1 MAFSFRGR
9 TINKVAVIG
18 SGQIGPDIALHF
30 VKVLHGFDV
39 YVTVVDIATDA
50 LEKGKAKLF
59 KKVDKGG
66 QTGAFKPNEVEG
78 MKSHVIFTSDY
89 NELKGADLV
98 VEAATEDL
106 PLKKRIFR
114 QIEELVSPEAI
125 LTSNSSHLEPER
137 IFDELKIKGRSLC
150 THYFFPAER
159 NPAIEI
165 IPGKGY

>member
-9 TINKVAVIG
+9 TINKIAVIG

-59 KKVDKGG
+59 KKIDKGG

-78 MKSHVIFTSDY
+78 MKSHVIFTSD
-89 NELKGADLV
+89 
-98 VEAATEDL
+98 
-106 PLKKRIFR
+106 
-114 QIEELVSPEAI
+114 
-125 LTSNSSHLEPER
+125 
-137 IFDELKIKGRSLC
+137 
-150 THYFFPAER
+150 
-159 NPAIEI
+159 
-165 IPGKGY
+165 